1 MTSPSFAAPR
11 RWPRSALSC
20 LLLAAGVLPLPLLAA
35 GSDTPPRPHQA
46 PLTLDDI
53 LAGSQPQEW
62 EPLDPDDT
70 LYLELP
76 AGRVVIKL
84 APDFAPRHIANIKA
98 LARER
103 YYDGLAIVRAQDNYV
118 VQLNDPDAADERTRR
133 PIHHAARTLPA
144 EFSVDAAA
152 IPFQPLP
159 DPDVYAPQT
168 GFSRGFAAARDPDQD
183 QAWLTHCYAAVG
195 VGRDLGIDSGGGPEL
210 YVVIGSAPR
219 HLDRNVTLVGRV
231 VQGIE
236 RLSTLP
242 RGTGP
247 YGMYTDPAQRTPIRA
262 LRLAADLPAAERTT
276 LETLRTD
283 SPSFARLIEAR
294 RRPPGDWFAYRAGRA
309 DICNIPIPARP
320 IRAVPATA
328 AP

>member
-1 MTSPSFAAPR
+1 MP
-11 RWPRSALSC
+11 
-20 LLLAAGVLPLPLLAA
+20 
-35 GSDTPPRPHQA
+35 DTTTRPQQA

-62 EPLDPDDT
+62 EPLDPDNT

-76 AGRVVIKL
+76 GGRVVIKL

-98 LARER
+98 LTRER

-118 VQLNDPDAADERTRR
+118 VQLNDPDAEDEGKRR
-133 PIHHAARTLPA
+133 PILHAARTLPA
-144 EFSVDAAA
+144 EFSVAAA
-152 IPFQPLP
+152 GIPFQPLP

-168 GFSRGFAAARDPDQD
+168 GFSRGFAAARDPQQD

-195 VGRDLGIDSGGGPEL
+195 VGRNLDADSGGGPEL

-236 RLSTLP
+236 LLSTLP

-247 YGMYTDPAQRTPIRA
+247 YGMYADPAQRVPVRA
-262 LRLAADLPAAERTT
+262 LRLAADLPAAERTA

-283 SPSFARLIEAR
+283 SASFVRLIEAR
-294 RRPPGDWFAYRAGRA
+294 RHPPGDWFAYRAGRA
-309 DICNIPIPARP
+309 DVCNIPIPVRP
-320 IRAVPATA
+320 LRTAPDTPA
-328 AP
+328 P